1 VEGAMDTIEPVPVI
15 IIEGILVFYF
25 PEIRVRYQENVRTFS
40 SSEMREWVLGMRISE
55 EDLTS
60 LVTNSRI
67 FKIWDM

>member
-1 VEGAMDTIEPVPVI
+1 MDTIEPVPVI

-25 PEIRVRYQENVRTFS
+25 PEIRVRYQGNVRTFS
-40 SSEMREWVLGMRISE
+40 SSDMREWVWGMRISE